1 MITNIGKNLLAKYLV
16 GQTQSYAS
24 HIAVGC
30 GPTPV
35 ASDGG
40 NFGDYALKKSLD
52 FEMFRIPIISRGFVN
67 EDGIDKVV
75 LTAQLPTEERYEI
88 TEVGVFSA
96 ASNPVAGA
104 FDSRNIY
111 SFADTDSWLYQP
123 FGSPAIDIETVY
135 SPLDDRVVHITNV
148 TASGTTVTYTTNANH
163 GLAVGNKISIIG
175 VSPIVFNLLDKNIQT
190 VPTPNTFTLT
200 APSAITSTFISSGY
214 LINDVETNI
223 INQVYPVFQTNADNK
238 IFTNSNRVERNERC
252 RFLNNIIAMVGNS
265 SALTLDNFGNIE
277 VETGSKYIRLNETT
291 VDLTKNSPLDE
302 LRLAFSVVNKV
313 GNANN
318 TVPDNVKILLEF
330 SHTGLD
336 SSQEYARLEVDIDH
350 VSYPEGTALET
361 INFAVNRYVVAKKA
375 LKDLNKTDNFDW
387 REVSVA
393 KIYACVTE
401 NNLPSDQFY
410 VCLDGLRL
418 ENITST
424 NSLYGLTGYSVIK
437 TVGAKPIVKPANTT
451 NYIEFRFALGV

>member
-30 GPTPV
+30 GPNPV

-52 FEMFRIPIISRGFVN
+52 FEMFRVPIISRGFVN

-88 TEVGVFSA
+88 TEVGIFSA
-96 ASNPVAGA
+96 ASNPVAGS

-111 SFADTDSWLYQP
+111 SFAETDSWLYQP
-123 FGSPAIDIETVY
+123 FNSPAIEIDSVY
-135 SPLDDRVVHITNV
+135 APLDGQSEN
-148 TASGTTVTYTTNANH
+148 G
-163 GLAVGNKISIIG
+163 
-175 VSPIVFNLLDKNIQT
+175 
-190 VPTPNTFTLT
+190 
-200 APSAITSTFISSGY
+200 
-214 LINDVETNI
+214 I
-223 INQVYPVFQTNADNK
+223 INQTLNVFQTNADNRV
-238 IFTNSNRVERNERC
+238 FTQQDRVARNERC
-252 RFLNNIIAMVGNS
+252 RFLNNIIAIVGNDS
-265 SALTLDNFGNIE
+265 TLTRNVSGKLNIGS
-277 VETGSKYIRLNETT
+277 GSKYIRLNETT
-291 VDLTKNSPLDE
+291 VDFTKNSPLDE
-302 LRLAFSVVNKV
+302 LKLAFSVVSKV
-313 GNANN
+313 ANSN

-330 SHTGLD
+330 SHTGLN
-336 SSQEYARLEVDIDH
+336 SSQEYARFEVDIDD
-350 VSYPEGTALET
+350 VGYVAGTAEET
-361 INFAVNRYVVAKKA
+361 INFASNRYVVATKT

-387 REVSVA
+387 REVAVA

-437 TVGAKPIVKPANTT
+437 TVGAKPIIKSANTT

>member
-30 GPTPV
+30 GPNPV

-40 NFGDYALKKSLD
+40 SFGDYALKKSLD
-52 FEMFRIPIISRGFVN
+52 FEMFRVPIISRGFVN

-88 TEVGVFSA
+88 TEVGIFSA
-96 ASNPVAGA
+96 ASNPVAGS

-111 SFADTDSWLYQP
+111 SFAETDSWLYQP
-123 FGSPAIDIETVY
+123 FNSPAIEIDSVY
-135 SPLDDRVVHITNV
+135 APLDGQSEN
-148 TASGTTVTYTTNANH
+148 G
-163 GLAVGNKISIIG
+163 
-175 VSPIVFNLLDKNIQT
+175 
-190 VPTPNTFTLT
+190 
-200 APSAITSTFISSGY
+200 
-214 LINDVETNI
+214 I
-223 INQVYPVFQTNADNK
+223 INQTLNVFQTNADNR
-238 IFTNSNRVERNERC
+238 IFTQSDRVARNERC
-252 RFLNNIIAMVGNS
+252 RFLNNIIAIVGNDS
-265 SALTLDNFGNIE
+265 TLTRNVSGKLDIGS
-277 VETGSKYIRLNETT
+277 GSKYIRLNETT
-291 VDLTKNSPLDE
+291 VDFTKNSPLDE
-302 LRLAFSVVNKV
+302 LKLAFSVVSKV
-313 GNANN
+313 ANSN

-330 SHTGLD
+330 SHTGLN
-336 SSQEYARLEVDIDH
+336 SSQEYARFEVDIDDLTY
-350 VSYPEGTALET
+350 SAGTANQE
-361 INFAVNRYVVAKKA
+361 INFGLNRYVVATKA

-387 REVSVA
+387 REVAVA

-437 TVGAKPIVKPANTT
+437 TVGAKPIIKSANTT

>member
-30 GPTPV
+30 GPNPV

-40 NFGDYALKKSLD
+40 SFGDYALKKSLD
-52 FEMFRIPIISRGFVN
+52 FEMFRVPIISRGFVN

-88 TEVGVFSA
+88 TEVGIFSA
-96 ASNPVAGA
+96 ASNPVAGS

-111 SFADTDSWLYQP
+111 SFAETDSWLYQP
-123 FGSPAIDIETVY
+123 FNSPAIEIDSVY
-135 SPLDDRVVHITNV
+135 APLDGQSEN
-148 TASGTTVTYTTNANH
+148 G
-163 GLAVGNKISIIG
+163 
-175 VSPIVFNLLDKNIQT
+175 
-190 VPTPNTFTLT
+190 
-200 APSAITSTFISSGY
+200 
-214 LINDVETNI
+214 I
-223 INQVYPVFQTNADNK
+223 INQTLNVFQTNADNRV
-238 IFTNSNRVERNERC
+238 FTQQGRVARNERC
-252 RFLNNIIAMVGNS
+252 RFLNNIIAIVGNDS
-265 SALTLDNFGNIE
+265 TLTRNVSGKLNIGS
-277 VETGSKYIRLNETT
+277 GSKYIRLNETT
-291 VDLTKNSPLDE
+291 VDFTKNSPLDE
-302 LRLAFSVVNKV
+302 LKLAFSVVSKV
-313 GNANN
+313 ANSN

-330 SHTGLD
+330 SHTGLN
-336 SSQEYARLEVDIDH
+336 SSQEYARFEVDIDD
-350 VSYPEGTALET
+350 VGYVAGTAEET
-361 INFAVNRYVVAKKA
+361 INFASNRYVVATKT

-387 REVSVA
+387 REVAVA

-437 TVGAKPIVKPANTT
+437 TVGAKPIIKSANTT

>member
-35 ASDGG
+35 ASYGG
-40 NFGDYALKKSLD
+40 ILGDYALKKSLD
-52 FEMFRIPIISRGFVN
+52 FEMFRVPIISRGFVN

-75 LTAQLPTEERYEI
+75 LTAELPTEERYEI

-96 ASNPVAGA
+96 GSNPVAGS

-111 SFADTDSWLYQP
+111 SFADTDNWLYQP
-123 FGSPAIDIETVY
+123 LGSSAIDIPVRY
-135 SPLDDRVVHITNV
+135 SPLDGDSENGVINEAVNV
-148 TASGTTVTYTTNANH
+148 FA
-163 GLAVGNKISIIG
+163 
-175 VSPIVFNLLDKNIQT
+175 
-190 VPTPNTFTLT
+190 
-200 APSAITSTFISSGY
+200 
-214 LINDVETNI
+214 
-223 INQVYPVFQTNADNK
+223 TNADNR
-238 IFTNSNRVERNERC
+238 IFTNPIRIARNERC
-252 RFLNNIIAMVGNS
+252 RFLNNIIAIVGNDS
-265 SALTLDNFGNIE
+265 TLTRGSLGKLEIG
-277 VETGSKYIRLNETT
+277 TGSKYIRLNQTS
-291 VDLTKNSPLDE
+291 VDFTKNSPLDE
-302 LRLAFSVVNKV
+302 LRLAFSVVSKSPS
-313 GNANN
+313 AN

-330 SHTGLD
+330 SYVGLN
-336 SSQEYARLEVDIDH
+336 SSQEYARFEVDIDDLG
-350 VSYPEGTALET
+350 YAAGTATDKRVLSK
-361 INFAVNRYVVAKKA
+361 NRYMVATKT

-387 REVSVA
+387 REVTVA

-401 NNLPSDQFY
+401 AGSPSNLFY

-418 ENITST
+418 ENTTST

-437 TVGAKPIVKPANTT
+437 SIGAKPIIKSANTT